1 MKIEPDMLS
10 KKFIDWIK
18 KNWVTALLTVFIA
31 VMVVSPNAKSW
42 VLEQL
47 VSMGLFRAE
56 IKKEGIKD
64 NERATSFNFTNA
76 AGVTAS
82 TGSLK
87 GKVVFINF
95 WASWCPPCRA
105 EMPSLNEL
113 YKKLKDDNRFVFL
126 FMNEDEDKTKAKQYL
141 QKKKFAIPLY
151 SRIGDVPSEIF
162 SGTLPTTIV
171 VDKQGKVVLNHTG
184 MAGYNSDAF
193 IKQLKDLL

>member
-1 MKIEPDMLS
+1 MSSKTVIE
-10 KKFIDWIK
+10 WIK

-31 VMVVSPNAKSW
+31 VTVISPNAKSW

-47 VSMGLFRAE
+47 ASTGLFRAE
-56 IKKEGIKD
+56 IRKDGIKD
-64 NERATSFNFTNA
+64 NEPATSFSFINA

-82 TGSLK
+82 TASLK
-87 GKVVFINF
+87 GKVVSINF

-141 QKKKFAIPLY
+141 QKNDFAIPLY
-151 SRIGDVPSEIF
+151 SRTGDVPSEIF
-162 SGTLPTTIV
+162 RGTLPTTIV
-171 VDKQGKVVLNHTG
+171 VDKQGKVVLKHTG
-184 MAGYNSDAF
+184 MADYNTDAF
-193 IKQLKDLL
+193 IKQLKELL